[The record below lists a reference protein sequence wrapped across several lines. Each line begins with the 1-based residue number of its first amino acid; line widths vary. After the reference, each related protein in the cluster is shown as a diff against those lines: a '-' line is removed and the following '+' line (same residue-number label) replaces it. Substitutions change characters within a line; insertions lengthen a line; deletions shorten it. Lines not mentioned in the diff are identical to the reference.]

1 MASRPRLVNRAREV
15 RNPWKTG
22 SDTGSKGRP
31 RERAGGN
38 SGSARGAGPKPSRW
52 SAARRRSGCAGRPT
66 LRKRGVALL
75 RARRNKDTASRRSA
89 IPSVG
94 DRKLRR
100 GRKEEEPGH
109 ECPGNEETEDTNFVG
124 WVEHLARNPSNPV
137 PQRPAMGVA
146 VAQPI
151 LRREAREEKEPG
163 RSNARRERR
172 RLRCLTL

>member
-38 SGSARGAGPKPSRW
+38 SG
-52 SAARRRSGCAGRPT
+52 ARRRSGCAGRPT

-124 WVEHLARNPSNPV
+124 WVERRAQNPSNPV
-137 PQRPAMGVA
+137 PQRPAMVLLSLNPSYG
-146 VAQPI
+146 
-151 LRREAREEKEPG
+151 EK
-163 RSNARRERR
+163 RERGER
-172 RLRCLTL
+172 TRAQQRAAGTKKTALFDIVNKKGA